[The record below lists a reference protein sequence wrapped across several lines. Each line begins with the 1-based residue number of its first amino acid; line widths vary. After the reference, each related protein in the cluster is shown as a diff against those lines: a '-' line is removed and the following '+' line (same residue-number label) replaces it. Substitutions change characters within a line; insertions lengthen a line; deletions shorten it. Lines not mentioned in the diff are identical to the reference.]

1 MCNRRSTSS
10 QHRKHR
16 SLVIIVLYVLQI
28 QILSQETN
36 EPLKAFTRFRE
47 TARCGSYRR
56 DGRLLVSGSD
66 DGHIRLFD
74 VQDKSLL
81 RVFKGHKRFFF
92 KRKLQYYKSKNPK
105 RTFYGIQHICLS
117 WLDKCSLPFSYNMNL
132 G

>member
-16 SLVIIVLYVLQI
+16 SLVLIVLYVLQI

-56 DGRLLVSGSD
+56 DGKLLVSGSD

-92 KRKLQYYKSKNPK
+92 
-105 RTFYGIQHICLS
+105 
-117 WLDKCSLPFSYNMNL
+117 
-132 G
+132 